1 MEKVFESKKAL
12 QSYLKIANLAW
23 NSGFEAILALLP
35 NFFTKIT
42 PKCPQIRTGHVV
54 GPHR

>member
-12 QSYLKIANLAW
+12 QSYLKIAVLAW
-23 NSGFEAILALLP
+23 NSGFEAVLALLT

-42 PKCPQIRTGHVV
+42 PYCPQIRTGYVV